1 MLGYPRGPMGGF
13 FTSGPHM
20 AFVWGAYAVAF
31 AVLAALVL
39 LSLAARR
46 RARRDLAERGLERK
60 R

>member
-1 MLGYPRGPMGGF
+1 
-13 FTSGPHM
+13 M